1 MELSSY
7 HNITKENIIFKEAQE
22 YQVKDSDLTYK
33 RIPIQIKYGGK
44 KRGPLVVE
52 TPFLFSFGVSKNLDK
67 KFGKLTGYSIPVC
80 LWSKDGTP
88 KSKEKEFF
96 DIINLLVDLS
106 QKHLEKRYGPDLSS
120 SLSSPLYYKQI
131 EYTDKKGKKKTKVDE
146 SSAPILY
153 PKIIYSEKSKK
164 ILSLFNGKKGSID
177 PLKYIDYNCKVKL
190 ALIIEGI
197 FMREKQGGA
206 GGESPATTSLQ
217 IKINECYI
225 RDLEPR
231 KSLITINEESDDD
244 E

>member
-7 HNITKENIIFKEAQE
+7 KNITKENIIFNEAQDFKI
-22 YQVKDSDLTYK
+22 KDSNLSYK
-33 RIPIQIKYGGK
+33 RIPIVIKYGGK

-80 LWSKDGTP
+80 LWSKDTSP
-88 KSKEKEFF
+88 NSHEKEFF
-96 DIINLLVDLS
+96 DIINLIVTLS
-106 QKHLEKRYGPDLSS
+106 QKHLEKKYGPDHASF
-120 SLSSPLYYKQI
+120 LSSPFYFKQI

-153 PKIIYSEKSKK
+153 PKIIYSEKNKK
-164 ILSLFNGKKGSID
+164 ILSLYKGKKGNDLD
-177 PLKYIDYNCKVKL
+177 PLKYIDYNCRVKL
-190 ALIIEGI
+190 ALVFEGI
-197 FMREKQGGA
+197 FI
-206 GGESPATTSLQ
+206 SDTTTSLQ
-217 IKINECYI
+217 IKVHECYI
-225 RDLEPR
+225 KEIEPR